1 MKKGG
6 GRGDCS
12 IFLYTHGSAT
22 DGDREVGKKPEV
34 NCLAGFTI
42 LRLLQDLFFN
52 SLDSRQRE

>member
-22 DGDREVGKKPEV
+22 DGDREVGNEAV
-34 NCLAGFTI
+34 TG
-42 LRLLQDLFFN
+42 LFF
-52 SLDSRQRE
+52 